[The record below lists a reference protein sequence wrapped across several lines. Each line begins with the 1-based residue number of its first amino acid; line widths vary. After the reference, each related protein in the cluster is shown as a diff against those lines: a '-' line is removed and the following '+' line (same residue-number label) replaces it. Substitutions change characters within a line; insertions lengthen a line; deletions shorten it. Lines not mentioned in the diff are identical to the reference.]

1 MEYKKKLLGH
11 FASLGLLLFCVVIV
25 ATAQTPQ
32 QIAQKAFR
40 STVLLVMEDT
50 NGQPLSLG
58 SGFFVRD
65 NQVATN
71 LHVVEGAAR
80 GYAKLVGKETK
91 FNIEGYTAIDEKRDL
106 IILKVPAFGTP
117 AISLGNSDFAQ
128 VGETVYAVGNP
139 RGLEGTFSQGIISS
153 IRPVGSDKLIQITA
167 PLSPGS
173 SGGPVLNRKG
183 EVIGVSVFTIRNGQ
197 NLNFAIPSN
206 YVKPLLTKV
215 EFTKSLSQ
223 LKSSKEQLSLLKGL
237 NKRSVEGVTA
247 GKFQW
252 NDTSL
257 VPRNLGY
264 TFSFRNRL
272 RENVKNVRYL
282 VIFYDELGDPIDVTF
297 EKFLKM
303 IPAGLAKRHRGNV
316 SDSSVRNLATK
327 YDMLS
332 EFYTHPVLKETYVK
346 FRILDFEIVR

>member
-1 MEYKKKLLGH
+1 MIEKKSIKH
-11 FASLGLLLFCVVIV
+11 FVFLAFSVSFLFCVVTV
-25 ATAQTPQ
+25 TTAQTPQ

-58 SGFFVRD
+58 SGFFVKD
-65 NQVATN
+65 DQIATN

-80 GYAKLVGKETK
+80 GYAKLVGQETK
-91 FNIEGYTAIDEKRDL
+91 FNIEGYTAIDERRDL
-106 IILKVPAFGTP
+106 IILKVAAFGTQ

-139 RGLEGTFSQGIISS
+139 RGLEGTFSHGIISS
-153 IRPVGSDKLIQITA
+153 IRPVGIDKLIQMTA

-173 SGGPVLNRKG
+173 SGGPVLNRRG
-183 EVIGVSVFTIRNGQ
+183 EVIGVSVLTIRAGQ

-206 YVKPLLTKV
+206 YLKTLLTKV
-215 EFTKSLSQ
+215 GYAKSLSQ
-223 LKSSKEQLSLLKGL
+223 AKSVNGQQSLLSDFG
-237 NKRSVEGVTA
+237 NQSVEGVSG
-247 GKFQW
+247 GKFTWETDYLDGYNQF
-252 NDTSL
+252 D
-257 VPRNLGY
+257 Y
-264 TFSFRNRL
+264 TFSLRNRL

-297 EKFLKM
+297 EEFSET
-303 IPAGLAKRHRGNV
+303 IPAGLAKRHRGKI
-316 SDSSVRNLATK
+316 SDNSVRK
-327 YDMLS
+327 LS
-332 EFYTHPVLKETYVK
+332 TRTEGTGLNKIIKETYVK